1 MAIQSL
7 RSHGQGC
14 LVAPHL
20 FPQGWGLGGENVSTA
35 TLGPV
40 CDLKGIKGHHQGTS
54 PTHTAISV
62 GWK

>member
-1 MAIQSL
+1 MVIQSR

-14 LVAPHL
+14 LLLLTASL
-20 FPQGWGLGGENVSTA
+20 GAGAGGENVSTA

-54 PTHTAISV
+54 PTHTAVSV